1 MRLISAIKGSYDF
14 MSNKQEI
21 LDYIENKKY
30 DYVEISHRIHERP
43 ELGNEEIF
51 ASRTLI
57 DKLKEN
63 GFDIETDIAGHAT
76 GFIANY
82 DSEKEGPTI
91 GYLAEYDALPGL
103 GHACG
108 HNIIGTSSV
117 LAGSALKQVVDNVGG
132 KVVVLGCPAEEGGEN
147 GSAKASYVK
156 AGVIND
162 IDIAL
167 MIHPGNETYPTINTL
182 AVDVLDIKFYG
193 KSAHA
198 SENADEALN
207 ALNAM
212 ISYFNGVAQL
222 RQHIKKGQR
231 VHGVIL
237 DGGKAANIIPDFTHA
252 RFYTRARTRKELDVL
267 TEKVNQIARGAA
279 IQTGC
284 DYEFGPIQN
293 GVNEFIKTPKLDQL
307 FEKYANE
314 VGEDVSHDD
323 FGFGSTD
330 TGNVSHIVPT
340 IHPHVKIGSRN
351 LVGHTHRFREAAASV
366 HGDQALI
373 RGAKIIA
380 LMGLELIEN
389 KGLFDD
395 IVQQHSH
402 IKGQIK

>member
-1 MRLISAIKGSYDF
+1 
-14 MSNKQEI
+14 MSNKQGI
-21 LDYIENKKY
+21 LDYIENNKY

-63 GFDIETDIAGHAT
+63 DFDIEMDIAGHAT
-76 GFIANY
+76 GFIATY
-82 DSEKEGPTI
+82 DSGQEGPVI

-108 HNIIGTSSV
+108 HNIIGTASV
-117 LAGSALKQVVDNVGG
+117 LAGSALKQVIDRIGG

-156 AGVIND
+156 AGIIDD

-167 MIHPGNETYPTINTL
+167 MIHPGNATYPTIDTL

-207 ALNAM
+207 ALDAM

-222 RQHIKKGQR
+222 RQHIKKSQR

-252 RFYTRARTRKELDVL
+252 RFYTRATTRKELDIL

-293 GVNEFIKTPKLDQL
+293 GVNEFIKTPKLDEL
-307 FEKYANE
+307 FEKYALE

-330 TGNVSHIVPT
+330 TGNVSHIIPT

-373 RGAKIIA
+373 HGAKIIA

-389 KGLFDD
+389 KGMFDE

-402 IKGQIK
+402 IKGQSK

>member
-1 MRLISAIKGSYDF
+1 

>member
-1 MRLISAIKGSYDF
+1 
-14 MSNKQEI
+14 MSSKQEI

-57 DKLKEN
+57 DQLRANDFE
-63 GFDIETDIAGHAT
+63 IETDIAGHAT
-76 GFIANY
+76 GFIATY
-82 DSEKEGPTI
+82 QSEKEGPTI
-91 GYLAEYDALPGL
+91 GYLAEYNALPGL

-108 HNIIGTSSV
+108 HNIIGTASV
-117 LAGSALKQVVDNVGG
+117 LAGIALKQVIDHVGG

-156 AGVIND
+156 AGVIDD

-207 ALNAM
+207 ALDAM

-222 RQHIKKGQR
+222 RQHIKKSHR

-237 DGGKAANIIPDFTHA
+237 DGGKAANIIPDYTHA
-252 RFYTRARTRKELDVL
+252 RFYTRATTRKELDIL
-267 TEKVNQIARGAA
+267 TERVNQIARGAA

-293 GVNEFIKTPKLDQL
+293 GVNEFIKTPKLDEL
-307 FEKYANE
+307 FEKYAIE
-314 VGEDVSHDD
+314 VGEEVSYDD

-340 IHPHVKIGSRN
+340 IHPYVKIGSRN

-389 KGLFDD
+389 KKLFDE
-395 IVQQHSH
+395 VVEQHSQ
-402 IKGQIK
+402 IKG

>member
-1 MRLISAIKGSYDF
+1 
-14 MSNKQEI
+14 MSNKQGI
-21 LDYIENKKY
+21 LDYIENNKY

-63 GFDIETDIAGHAT
+63 DFDIETDIAGHAT
-76 GFIANY
+76 GFIATY
-82 DSEKEGPTI
+82 DSGQEGPVI

-108 HNIIGTSSV
+108 HNIIGTASV
-117 LAGSALKQVVDNVGG
+117 LAGSALKQVIDRIGG

-156 AGVIND
+156 AGIIDD

-167 MIHPGNETYPTINTL
+167 MIHPGNATYPTIDTL
-182 AVDVLDIKFYG
+182 AVDVLDIKYYG

-207 ALNAM
+207 ALDAM

-222 RQHIKKGQR
+222 RQHIKKSQR

-252 RFYTRARTRKELDVL
+252 RFYTRATTRKELDIL
-267 TEKVNQIARGAA
+267 TEKVNQIASGAA

-293 GVNEFIKTPKLDQL
+293 GVNEFIKTPKLDEL
-307 FEKYANE
+307 FEKYALE

-373 RGAKIIA
+373 HGAKIIA

-389 KGLFDD
+389 KGMFDE

-402 IKGQIK
+402 IKGQSK

>member
-1 MRLISAIKGSYDF
+1 
-14 MSNKQEI
+14 MSNKQGI
-21 LDYIENKKY
+21 LDYIENNKY

-63 GFDIETDIAGHAT
+63 DFDIETDIAGHAT
-76 GFIANY
+76 GFIATY
-82 DSEKEGPTI
+82 DSGQEGPVI

-108 HNIIGTSSV
+108 HNIIGTASV
-117 LAGSALKQVVDNVGG
+117 LAGSALKQVIVRIGG

-156 AGVIND
+156 AGIIDD

-167 MIHPGNETYPTINTL
+167 MIHPGNATYPTIDTL

-207 ALNAM
+207 ALDAM

-222 RQHIKKGQR
+222 RQHIKKSQR

-252 RFYTRARTRKELDVL
+252 RFYTRATTRKELDIL

-293 GVNEFIKTPKLDQL
+293 GVNEFIKTPKLDEL
-307 FEKYANE
+307 FEKYALE

-373 RGAKIIA
+373 HGAKIIA

-389 KGLFDD
+389 KGMFDE

-402 IKGQIK
+402 IKGQSK

>member
-1 MRLISAIKGSYDF
+1 

-76 GFIANY
+76 GFIATY

-207 ALNAM
+207 ALDAM

-395 IVQQHSH
+395 VVQQHSH

>member
-1 MRLISAIKGSYDF
+1 
-14 MSNKQEI
+14 MSNKQGI
-21 LDYIENKKY
+21 LDYIENNKY

-63 GFDIETDIAGHAT
+63 DFDIETDIAGHAT
-76 GFIANY
+76 GFIATY
-82 DSEKEGPTI
+82 DSGQEGPVI

-108 HNIIGTSSV
+108 HNIIGTASV
-117 LAGSALKQVVDNVGG
+117 LAGSALKQVIDRIGG

-156 AGVIND
+156 AGIIDD

-167 MIHPGNETYPTINTL
+167 MIHPGNATYPTIDTL

-207 ALNAM
+207 ALDAM

-222 RQHIKKGQR
+222 RQHIKKSQR

-252 RFYTRARTRKELDVL
+252 RFYTRATTRKELDIL

-293 GVNEFIKTPKLDQL
+293 GVNEFIKTPKLDDL
-307 FEKYANE
+307 FEKYALE

-373 RGAKIIA
+373 HGAKIIA

-389 KGLFDD
+389 KGMFDE

-402 IKGQIK
+402 IKGQSK

>member
-1 MRLISAIKGSYDF
+1 
-14 MSNKQEI
+14 MSNKQGI
-21 LDYIENKKY
+21 LDYIENNKY

-57 DKLKEN
+57 YKLKEN
-63 GFDIETDIAGHAT
+63 DFDIETDIAGHAT
-76 GFIANY
+76 GFIATY
-82 DSEKEGPTI
+82 DSGQEGPVI

-108 HNIIGTSSV
+108 HNIIGTASV
-117 LAGSALKQVVDNVGG
+117 LAGSALKQVIDRIGG

-156 AGVIND
+156 AGIIDD

-167 MIHPGNETYPTINTL
+167 MIHPGNATYPTIDTL

-207 ALNAM
+207 ALDAM

-222 RQHIKKGQR
+222 RQHIKKSQR

-252 RFYTRARTRKELDVL
+252 RFYTRATTRKELDIL

-293 GVNEFIKTPKLDQL
+293 GVNEFIKTPKLDEL
-307 FEKYANE
+307 FEKYALE

-373 RGAKIIA
+373 HGAKIIA

-389 KGLFDD
+389 KGMFDE

-402 IKGQIK
+402 IKGQSK

>member
-1 MRLISAIKGSYDF
+1 
-14 MSNKQEI
+14 MSNKQGI
-21 LDYIENKKY
+21 LDYIENNKY

-51 ASRTLI
+51 ASRTLL

-63 GFDIETDIAGHAT
+63 DFDIETDIAGHAT
-76 GFIANY
+76 GFIATY
-82 DSEKEGPTI
+82 DSGQEGPVI

-108 HNIIGTSSV
+108 HNIIGTASV
-117 LAGSALKQVVDNVGG
+117 LAGSALKQVIDRIGG

-156 AGVIND
+156 AGIIDD

-167 MIHPGNETYPTINTL
+167 MIHPGNATYPTIDTL

-207 ALNAM
+207 ALDAM

-222 RQHIKKGQR
+222 RQHIKKSQR

-252 RFYTRARTRKELDVL
+252 RFYTRATTRKELDIL

-293 GVNEFIKTPKLDQL
+293 GVNEFIKTPKLDEL
-307 FEKYANE
+307 FEKYALE

-373 RGAKIIA
+373 HGAKIIA

-389 KGLFDD
+389 KGMFDE

-402 IKGQIK
+402 IKGQSK

>member
-1 MRLISAIKGSYDF
+1 

-21 LDYIENKKY
+21 LDYIENNKY

-57 DKLKEN
+57 DKLKANDFE
-63 GFDIETDIAGHAT
+63 IETDIAGHAT
-76 GFIANY
+76 GFIATY
-82 DSEKEGPTI
+82 DSGQEGPTI

-108 HNIIGTSSV
+108 HNIIGTASV
-117 LAGSALKQVVDNVGG
+117 LAGSALKQVINRIGG

-156 AGVIND
+156 AGIIDD

-167 MIHPGNETYPTINTL
+167 MIHPGNETYPTIDTL

-198 SENADEALN
+198 SENAYEALN
-207 ALNAM
+207 ALDAM

-222 RQHIKKGQR
+222 RQHIKKSQR

-252 RFYTRARTRKELDVL
+252 RFYTRATTRKELDVL

-293 GVNEFIKTPKLDQL
+293 GVNEFIKTPKLDAL

-373 RGAKIIA
+373 HGAKIIA

-389 KGLFDD
+389 KRMFDD
-395 IVQQHSH
+395 VVQQHSQ
-402 IKGQIK
+402 IKGQSR

>member
-1 MRLISAIKGSYDF
+1 
-14 MSNKQEI
+14 MSNKQGI
-21 LDYIENKKY
+21 LDYIENNKY

-63 GFDIETDIAGHAT
+63 DFDIETDIAGHAT
-76 GFIANY
+76 GFIATY
-82 DSEKEGPTI
+82 DSGQEGLVI

-108 HNIIGTSSV
+108 HNIIGTASV
-117 LAGSALKQVVDNVGG
+117 LAGSALKQVIDRIGG

-156 AGVIND
+156 AGIIDD

-167 MIHPGNETYPTINTL
+167 MIHPGNATYPTIDTL

-207 ALNAM
+207 ALDAM

-222 RQHIKKGQR
+222 RQHIKKSQR

-252 RFYTRARTRKELDVL
+252 RFYTRATTRKELDIL

-293 GVNEFIKTPKLDQL
+293 GVNEFIKTPKLDEL
-307 FEKYANE
+307 FEKYALE

-373 RGAKIIA
+373 HGAKIIA

-389 KGLFDD
+389 KGMFDE

-402 IKGQIK
+402 IKGQSK

>member
-1 MRLISAIKGSYDF
+1 

-76 GFIANY
+76 GFIATY

-207 ALNAM
+207 ALDAM

>member
-1 MRLISAIKGSYDF
+1 MH
-14 MSNKQEI
+14 NKQKI
-21 LDYIENKKY
+21 LDFIENNKY

-57 DKLKEN
+57 DQLRANRFE
-63 GFDIETDIAGHAT
+63 IETDIAGHAT
-76 GFIANY
+76 GFIATY
-82 DSEKEGPTI
+82 DSDMTGPVI
-91 GYLAEYDALPGL
+91 GFLAEYDALPGL

-108 HNIIGTSSV
+108 HNIIGTASV
-117 LAGSALKQVVDNVGG
+117 LAAVALKEVVDEIGG

-156 AGVIND
+156 AGVID
-162 IDIAL
+162 EIDVAL
-167 MIHPGNETYPTINTL
+167 MIHPGNETYRTINTL

-193 KSAHA
+193 RSAHA

-207 ALNAM
+207 ALDAM
-212 ISYFNGVAQL
+212 ISYFNGIAQL

-252 RFYTRARTRKELDVL
+252 RFYTRATSRKELDVL

-284 DYEFGPIQN
+284 DFEFGPIQN
-293 GVNEFIKTPKLDQL
+293 GVNEFIKAPKLDDL
-307 FEKYANE
+307 FEKYATELGEE
-314 VGEDVSHDD
+314 VIDDD
-323 FGFGSTD
+323 FGYGSTD
-330 TGNVSHIVPT
+330 TGNVSHVVPT
-340 IHPHVKIGSRN
+340 IHPHIKIGSRN
-351 LVGHTHRFREAAASV
+351 LVGHTHRFREAAASLQ
-366 HGDQALI
+366 GDQALI
-373 RGAKIIA
+373 RGAKILA

-389 KGLFDD
+389 KPLLDE
-395 IVQQHSH
+395 IIEEHTR
-402 IKGQIK
+402 I

>member
-1 MRLISAIKGSYDF
+1 
-14 MSNKQEI
+14 MSNKQGI
-21 LDYIENKKY
+21 LDYIENNKY

-63 GFDIETDIAGHAT
+63 DFDIETDIAGHAT
-76 GFIANY
+76 GFIATY
-82 DSEKEGPTI
+82 DSGQEGPVI

-108 HNIIGTSSV
+108 HNIIGTASV
-117 LAGSALKQVVDNVGG
+117 LAGSALKQVIDRIGG

-156 AGVIND
+156 AGIIDD

-167 MIHPGNETYPTINTL
+167 MIHPGNATYPTIDTL

-198 SENADEALN
+198 SENTDEALN
-207 ALNAM
+207 ALDAM

-222 RQHIKKGQR
+222 RQHIKKSQR

-252 RFYTRARTRKELDVL
+252 RFYTRATTRKELDIL

-293 GVNEFIKTPKLDQL
+293 GVNEFIKTPKLDEL
-307 FEKYANE
+307 FEKYALE

-373 RGAKIIA
+373 HGAKIIA

-389 KGLFDD
+389 KGMFDE

-402 IKGQIK
+402 IKGQSK